1 MEKRMRAWKVLL
13 LTGMC
18 CVGFA
23 GYRIVS
29 QQRADHT
36 PPEITVPT
44 EELQISVR
52 ADQKALLDEVTAW
65 DDRDGDVT
73 ADLVV
78 EGISAVDGDQRAEVT
93 YAAFDQAGNVAKCRR
108 TLHYTDYHAPRFT
121 LSQPLVFR
129 SGRSFDVFDYVGAE
143 DMIDGSLNDRIKATL
158 VAGEI
163 SISEVGVH
171 MVKFRVTN
179 SMGDTAY
186 LTVPVEVYA
195 AADYNAA
202 LELTEPLVYLQ
213 TGDTFK
219 AEDYLRALKT
229 STEEIILDGTPEGV
243 EVEIDSDV
251 NPQEPGCYSVSY
263 TVSSETWTGHTRL
276 IVVVEE

>member
-1 MEKRMRAWKVLL
+1 MKKRMRAWKVLL
-13 LTGMC
+13 LTGLC
-18 CVGFA
+18 CIGFA
-23 GYRIVS
+23 GYRLVS
-29 QQRADHT
+29 RQRVDHT
-36 PPEITVPT
+36 PPEITVPP

-52 ADQKALLDEVTAW
+52 ADQNALLDGVTAW

-73 ADLVV
+73 AYLVV
-78 EGISAVDGDQRAEVT
+78 EGISAVVGDQRAEVT

-108 TLHYTDYHAPRFT
+108 TLHYTDYQSPRFT

-143 DMIDGSLNDRIKATL
+143 DTLDGSLNDRIKATL
-158 VAGEI
+158 VAGET
-163 SISEVGVH
+163 SISEVGIH

-195 AADYNAA
+195 AAEYNAA

-213 TGDTFK
+213 KGDAFR
-219 AEDYLRALKT
+219 AEDYLRTLKIGT
-229 STEEIILDGTPEGV
+229 REIVLNGTPEGV
-243 EVEIDSDV
+243 KVEIDSDV
-251 NPQEPGCYSVSY
+251 NTQEPGCYSVSY